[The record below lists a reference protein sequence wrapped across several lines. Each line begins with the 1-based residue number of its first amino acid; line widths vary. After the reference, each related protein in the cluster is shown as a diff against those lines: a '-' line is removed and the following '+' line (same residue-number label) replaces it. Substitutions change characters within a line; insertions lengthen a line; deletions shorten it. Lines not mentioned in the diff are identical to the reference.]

1 MSLGRNVMASL
12 VAVAITAVTGV
23 VALGLLAHLLTPEE
37 FGALSLILVLFNFFV
52 FFDGSRAV
60 VVRLWH
66 RHPGDRPI
74 ILGSSLMISS
84 SIALLLTFACA
95 ALIQMYFGLL
105 PAATAVTLGIAIG
118 LHFPGAVLWG
128 VLDAQERVGFTAL
141 LRAVAWA
148 SAYVGFVVFAAMR
161 LSLQAYAITLVIMN
175 AVLLVVMAMA
185 AWRSGCR
192 LAMPR
197 RGILWVYLRNSLRM
211 LVFNI
216 FAAIITAWDR
226 LVLAKLMPISTL
238 GFYSLQV
245 ELGIR
250 GRVLVNGISRVL
262 YPRFCRQAESEP
274 IGSVIAG
281 WMPWIRVF
289 MVLMTLIC
297 LLIITW
303 SEPLLALYA
312 GPAYAE
318 YHYVLQVVLAM
329 LPINALGI
337 LAIVV
342 QRADLDFSSQPV
354 AYGVAVIFGLL
365 AVYPLVSRFGLQGA
379 LIVYCILRLGD
390 LFVAL
395 MVATNTRQAGVSWWK
410 IAATG
415 CVYSAMITLQ
425 LADRVGWSWIVALA
439 LVGLLLK
446 PSDIRLVMC
455 WAQRYLLDWP
465 ARLRAT
471 GSGS

>member
-1 MSLGRNVMASL
+1 
-12 VAVAITAVTGV
+12 
-23 VALGLLAHLLTPEE
+23 
-37 FGALSLILVLFNFFV
+37 
-52 FFDGSRAV
+52 
-60 VVRLWH
+60 
-66 RHPGDRPI
+66 
-74 ILGSSLMISS
+74 
-84 SIALLLTFACA
+84 
-95 ALIQMYFGLL
+95 
-105 PAATAVTLGIAIG
+105 
-118 LHFPGAVLWG
+118 
-128 VLDAQERVGFTAL
+128 
-141 LRAVAWA
+141 
-148 SAYVGFVVFAAMR
+148 
-161 LSLQAYAITLVIMN
+161 
-175 AVLLVVMAMA
+175 
-185 AWRSGCR
+185 
-192 LAMPR
+192 
-197 RGILWVYLRNSLRM
+197 
-211 LVFNI
+211 
-216 FAAIITAWDR
+216 
-226 LVLAKLMPISTL
+226 
-238 GFYSLQV
+238 
-245 ELGIR
+245 
-250 GRVLVNGISRVL
+250 
-262 YPRFCRQAESEP
+262 
-274 IGSVIAG
+274 
-281 WMPWIRVF
+281 
-289 MVLMTLIC
+289 
-297 LLIITW
+297 
-303 SEPLLALYA
+303 
-312 GPAYAE
+312 
-318 YHYVLQVVLAM
+318 M

-446 PSDIRLVMC
+446 PSDIRLVMR